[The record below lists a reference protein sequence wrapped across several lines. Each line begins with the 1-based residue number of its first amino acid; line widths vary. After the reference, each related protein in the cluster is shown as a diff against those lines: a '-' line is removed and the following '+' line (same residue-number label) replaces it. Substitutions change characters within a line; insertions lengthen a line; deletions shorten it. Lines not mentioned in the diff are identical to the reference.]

1 MMIGLLLVYGTDRLI
16 STLWTKKIRE
26 KDVKYLFSNYFG
38 AVSDKKYLQW
48 YIFYPKQHQISIVSD
63 NLYSFAHEQS
73 IELEHYQAV
82 FKQKYGRFYN
92 SGCGE
97 GISG

>member
-38 AVSDKKYLQW
+38 ALSDKKYTIVD
-48 YIFYPKQHQISIVSD
+48 IFYPKQHQ
-63 NLYSFAHEQS
+63 
-73 IELEHYQAV
+73 
-82 FKQKYGRFYN
+82 N
-92 SGCGE
+92 SY
-97 GISG
+97 